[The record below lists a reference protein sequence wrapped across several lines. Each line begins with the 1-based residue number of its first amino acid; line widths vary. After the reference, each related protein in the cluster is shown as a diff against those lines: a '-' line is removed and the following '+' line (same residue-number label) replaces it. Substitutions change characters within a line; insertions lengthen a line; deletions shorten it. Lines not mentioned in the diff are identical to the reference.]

1 MVFKRRDARPLPEV
15 LKHWVYPRGG
25 WGRAIRYIRH
35 RLHRLPGTPES
46 IARGVFAGAFVVF
59 TPFYGLHFVLA
70 AILARLMRGN
80 ILAALL
86 STFIGNPLTYVP
98 IALISLETGH
108 FLLGGPGTGGRIGQG
123 LGQAFAGAWSDLQRN
138 VLTIFVGGEANWDEL
153 YAFYDAVFFPFMIGS
168 IIPGIISGLICY
180 YLSVPVIRAYQQRR
194 IAKLR
199 AKVEKLKAQAQAQA
213 QAQAERAGDARP
225 PS

>member
-1 MVFKRRDARPLPEV
+1 MVFKRRDARPWLEV
-15 LKHWVYPRGG
+15 IKHWFYPRGG
-25 WGRAIRYIRH
+25 WGRAIQYIRH

-46 IARGVFAGAFVVF
+46 IARGVFAGAFIVF
-59 TPFYGLHFVLA
+59 TPFYGLHFILA

-108 FLLGGPGTGGRIGQG
+108 FLLGGPGTRGRIGQG
-123 LGQAFAGAWSDLQRN
+123 LGQAFAGAWNDLQHN
-138 VLTIFVGGEANWDEL
+138 ALTIFTGEQAHWGEL
-153 YAFYDAVFFPFMIGS
+153 RVFYDAVFFPFMVGS
-168 IIPGIISGLICY
+168 IIPGIVCGLICY

-199 AKVEKLKAQAQAQA
+199 AKVEKLKAQA
-213 QAQAERAGDARP
+213 ERGAKHP
-225 PS
+225 PV